1 MIVTFSTSDGG
12 EGLEEPSLFS
22 RHRHDLDPRFDT
34 IHRIDHQPQAGAPQT
49 PAEDDWSCTF
59 NSDTG

>member
-22 RHRHDLDPRFDT
+22 SHRHDLDPRFDT
-34 IHRIDHQPQAGAPQT
+34 IHRIDHQP
-49 PAEDDWSCTF
+49 
-59 NSDTG
+59 